1 MRETGG
7 DDTLVELSGSRKPNK
22 ADVIDDVLIQSL
34 EVRVRNQITA
44 LDNKVLRRLKTI
56 RS

>member
-44 LDNKVLRRLKTI
+44 LDNKVLRQLKTI